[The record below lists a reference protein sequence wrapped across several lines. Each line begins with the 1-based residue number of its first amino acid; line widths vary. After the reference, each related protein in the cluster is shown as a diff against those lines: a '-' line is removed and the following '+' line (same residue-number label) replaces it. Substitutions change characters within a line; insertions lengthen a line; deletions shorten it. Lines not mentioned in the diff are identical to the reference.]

1 MCLFRLSMLNFISF
15 IYIIAH
21 TITSVNYFKIL
32 KVGNNIETNS
42 FLRNVKKEL
51 MLMLR
56 NVKKRKEY

>member
-1 MCLFRLSMLNFISF
+1 MLNFISF